1 MIADWWNGLN
11 FELQMFYGVALLASA
26 LVVIQL
32 VLAVFGFDS
41 DASADISGG
50 DFDHGSGI
58 GIFSTQTL
66 AAFFLGF
73 GWSGVVAIRAGLS
86 TLPAIFVAFGV
97 GVVSMAAMF
106 VMLRSLLSL
115 QAKGNLDYDSAIGNE
130 GTVYVTIPGSDQDG
144 GQIQVTFQG
153 RLTTASARK
162 VSPGE
167 MKPGERV
174 RITGTYGKT
183 SFLVEPLQSGTP
195 DSNKH

>member
-1 MIADWWNGLN
+1 MEWPQFRAADVLRGRPAGLRAGRDPAGPRRLR
-11 FELQMFYGVALLASA
+11 FRLGRLRRHQRR
-26 LVVIQL
+26 
-32 VLAVFGFDS
+32 
-41 DASADISGG
+41 